1 MAVLLTILTDPRDPT
16 PRRTLALPPNT
27 SILKSA
33 HAASIEITAT
43 CGGRG
48 RCTSCR
54 VKFVAGTIPPPTIM
68 DEIQLG
74 NDLVREGYR
83 LSCQCVPSEAVTVQV
98 APPLEER
105 AFQILGAGPGVV
117 GMGRVT
123 LDSGI
128 RKQVVKVSLP
138 REEHHQISDLEQLAA
153 ALGVTPTDVGLAVLQ
168 GLPAALRDD
177 PAGVTVTTFAPPG
190 GRGSERVV
198 AVERGDTAGMKFGLA
213 VDIGT
218 TSVVSTLIEL
228 DSGEQLASV
237 SSLNPQAVF
246 GGDLMSRIA
255 FAQFDPGNLR
265 KLHTRIIGL
274 LNRHIEETCR
284 QSGVLAKWIYKVVV
298 VGNTCMHHLLLG
310 IDPSFVGLAPYA
322 PVMRHA
328 LVLPAR
334 ELFLKVAP
342 EARVCLLPLVAGF
355 VGADAVAV
363 ALATRIYEG
372 AAIRIAVDIG
382 TNGEVILGSR
392 DRLWACSA
400 PAGPALE
407 GAQIRHGMRGALGA
421 IDRVTVDDDLHVHT
435 IGEADGLGICGSGLI
450 DLVAGLLDAGVI
462 DWTGLIQVESR
473 APHRAD
479 PAPSGGADP
488 LRRQRGGARRP
499 ALPRLRDRAPAR
511 GERGGAHRACLAR
524 RPPGLRA
531 DLRRGHELPA
541 TRMSRVIAAKL
552 VGLEVG
558 AVSQTIDPRWLMA
571 YAAALGETDPRYYD
585 TSAPSGPLAHP
596 LFAVCYEWAVALT
609 VRSKTIKPELMPLGV
624 HTTHHLVIHRRP
636 QAGDRLLTRGQL
648 LTVRPSRSGTL
659 VVIRYS
665 TVDRNGRPVT
675 TTDYGSVFRGVTT
688 DGKASVAVQPLERLE
703 PPAGDEIRWSAAV
716 PVATQA
722 AHVYSE
728 CARIWNPI
736 HTDIAAA
743 RAAGLPGLILH
754 GTATLALAVSQLVR
768 HDLAGDA
775 TRVTALAAR
784 LTGMVPMPST
794 FTVRGRG
801 RAGDLIAFDA
811 VTERGE
817 PVLSDGVLR
826 VL

>member
-1 MAVLLTILTDPRDPT
+1 MAVPLTILTDPRDPA
-16 PRRTLALPPNT
+16 PRRTLALPPAT
-27 SILKSA
+27 SILRGA
-33 HAASIEITAT
+33 HAAGIDITAT

-54 VKFVAGTIPPPTIM
+54 VKFVTGTVPPPTIM

-74 NDLVREGYR
+74 DDQVREGYR

-128 RKQVVKVSLP
+128 RKQVVKVGLP
-138 REEHHQISDLEQLAA
+138 REEHHQTSDLEQLAA
-153 ALGVTPTDVGLAVLQ
+153 ALGVTPADVGLAVLQ
-168 GLPAALRDD
+168 GLPGALRDD
-177 PAGVTVTTFAPPG
+177 PAGVTVTTFAAAG
-190 GRGSERVV
+190 GERVL

-228 DSGEQLASV
+228 ESGEQLGSV

-255 FAQFDPGNLR
+255 FAQFHPGNLR
-265 KLHTRIIGL
+265 KLHTRIVGL
-274 LNRHIEETCR
+274 LNQHIEEICR

-310 IDPSFVGLAPYA
+310 IDPSHVGLAPYA

-363 ALATRIYEG
+363 ALATRIYES
-372 AAIRIAVDIG
+372 AEIRIAVDIG
-382 TNGEVILGSR
+382 TNGEVLLGSR

-435 IGEADGLGICGSGLI
+435 IGEADALGICGSGLI

-473 APHRAD
+473 AALPPKLAERVVMR
-479 PAPSGGADP
+479 GEERQVIV
-488 LRRQRGGARRP
+488 LRPGEAGARAEIVLSQDDVRQVQLAKGAIASGVVMLQHVAGVP
-499 ALPRLRDRAPAR
+499 DARVAELMLAGGFGNYVSIASALRIGLIPPLPV
-511 GERGGAHRACLAR
+511 ERIRY
-524 RPPGLRA
+524 
-531 DLRRGHELPA
+531 
-541 TRMSRVIAAKL
+541 
-552 VGLEVG
+552 VGN
-558 AVSQTIDPRWLMA
+558 
-571 YAAALGETDPRYYD
+571 AAALGAQLCLVSETERRRAE
-585 TSAPSGPLAHP
+585 SVAARIEHVSLAAHP
-596 LFAVCYEWAVALT
+596 DFERIFVEAMNF
-609 VRSKTIKPELMPLGV
+609 PP
-624 HTTHHLVIHRRP
+624 
-636 QAGDRLLTRGQL
+636 
-648 LTVRPSRSGTL
+648 
-659 VVIRYS
+659 
-665 TVDRNGRPVT
+665 PV
-675 TTDYGSVFRGVTT
+675 
-688 DGKASVAVQPLERLE
+688 
-703 PPAGDEIRWSAAV
+703 
-716 PVATQA
+716 
-722 AHVYSE
+722 
-728 CARIWNPI
+728 
-736 HTDIAAA
+736 
-743 RAAGLPGLILH
+743 
-754 GTATLALAVSQLVR
+754 
-768 HDLAGDA
+768 
-775 TRVTALAAR
+775 
-784 LTGMVPMPST
+784 
-794 FTVRGRG
+794 
-801 RAGDLIAFDA
+801 
-811 VTERGE
+811 
-817 PVLSDGVLR
+817 
-826 VL
+826 